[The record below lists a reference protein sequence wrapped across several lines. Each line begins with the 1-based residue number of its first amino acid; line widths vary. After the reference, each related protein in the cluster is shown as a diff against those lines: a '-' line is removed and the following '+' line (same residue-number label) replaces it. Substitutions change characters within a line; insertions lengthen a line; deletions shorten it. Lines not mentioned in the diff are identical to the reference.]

1 MVNIWVISGFTVYFG
16 MLIGIAVVGAR
27 RMQNMADYT
36 LGGRRLSSF
45 TAALST
51 GSSTTSAWT
60 MLALP
65 ALAFTGGLVELWV
78 PVCAAIGVWLSW
90 TLLAKRLRRFTIAA
104 DDAVTIPEFLE
115 RRFGDSTGMLR
126 SVSGL
131 ITILFVIFYV
141 SSGLVGGSKLL
152 EDIFGLA
159 PTTGVILT
167 LFAVSTYTLIGGFMA
182 VSRTDVSQ
190 ALLMLV
196 SLAVLVVAMLIVTD
210 HPLANAGPK
219 GIGVFNPLTLTD
231 GSPITLSFALSAS
244 GWAIGGLGAHRIL
257 QRFMAIEREDKISQG
272 RTIAVV
278 WLVTVYL
285 LAFAVGVIARPALA
299 EVGMLGEVADSER
312 VYLVVSEVF
321 FHPVVLGVLLTAVI
335 AAVMS
340 TADSQLLL
348 ASAIATEDVPV
359 LRRVAMGLEEN
370 ARLWMGRGMLLVIG
384 IVSAILSVWFPDSIF
399 DLVSFAWGGMGAAF
413 GPVMLLGL
421 YWRRF
426 NASGAGTAVVT
437 GTLAATL
444 WQFLH
449 GGPSG
454 IWDIQPATPAFVIS
468 MVSAIGTT
476 LLTPAPARSVVELF
490 DRVIVGRQVNSY

>member
-1 MVNIWVISGFTVYFG
+1 MSNIWVIFGFAMYFG

-27 RMQNMADYT
+27 RMRNMADYA

-65 ALAFTGGLVELWV
+65 ALAFMGGVVELWV

-104 DDAVTIPEFLE
+104 DNAVTIPEFME
-115 RRFGDSTGMLR
+115 RRFGDATGTLR
-126 SVSGL
+126 AVSGL

-152 EDIFGLA
+152 EEIFGLNLSV
-159 PTTGVILT
+159 GVILT
-167 LFAVSTYTLIGGFMA
+167 LFTVATYTLIGGFMA
-182 VSRTDVSQ
+182 VLQDGCV
-190 ALLMLV
+190 AG
-196 SLAVLVVAMLIVTD
+196 AVDAGEPGGAGGHHACRHGSSAVTC
-210 HPLANAGPK
+210 GPEA
-219 GIGVFNPLTLTD
+219 IGFFNPFTLTD

-257 QRFMAIEREDKISQG
+257 QRFMAIEREDKIPQG
-272 RTIAVV
+272 RSIAVV

-285 LAFAVGVIARPALA
+285 LAFVVGVIARPALFEA
-299 EVGMLGEVADSER
+299 GMLGAVADSER
-312 VYLVVSEVF
+312 VYFVVSEVF

-348 ASAIATEDVPV
+348 ASAIATEDLPV
-359 LRRVAMGLEEN
+359 LKRVAMGLAAN
-370 ARLWMGRGMLLVIG
+370 ARVWMGRAMLLVIG
-384 IVSAILSVWFPDSIF
+384 VVSAMLSIWFPDSIF
-399 DLVSFAWGGMGAAF
+399 DLVSYAWGGMGAAF

-426 NASGAGTAVVT
+426 NAWGAGAAVVT

-444 WQFLH
+444 WQFLS
-449 GGPSG
+449 GGPG
-454 IWDIQPATPAFVIS
+454 GMWDIQPATSAFAIS
-468 MVSAIGTT
+468 MASAIGTT
-476 LLTPAPARSVVELF
+476 LLTPPPSQPVLELF
-490 DRVIVGRQVNSY
+490 DRVNAA

>member
-1 MVNIWVISGFTVYFG
+1 MANTWVIFGFAVYFG
-16 MLIGIAVVGAR
+16 MLIAIAVVGAR
-27 RMQNMADYT
+27 RIRNMADYT

-65 ALAFTGGLVELWV
+65 ALAFTGGLIELWV

-90 TLLAKRLRRFTIAA
+90 TLLARRLRRFTIVA
-104 DDAVTIPEFLE
+104 DNAVTIPEFME
-115 RRFGDSTGMLR
+115 RRFGDTTGVLR
-126 SVSGL
+126 SVSGM

-152 EDIFGLA
+152 EEIFGLDLA
-159 PTTGVILT
+159 AGVILT
-167 LFAVSTYTLIGGFMA
+167 LLAVSTYTLIGGFMA

-196 SLAVLVVAMLIVTD
+196 SLAVLVVTMLIVTAD
-210 HPLANAGPK
+210 PLSDAGLETVGFLDP
-219 GIGVFNPLTLTD
+219 FTLAD
-231 GSPITLSFALSAS
+231 GSFISLSFALSAS

-272 RTIAVV
+272 RTIAVL

-285 LAFAVGVIARPALA
+285 LAFFVGVIARPALS
-299 EVGMLGEVADSER
+299 EVGMLGAVADAER
-312 VYLVVSEVF
+312 VYFVVSESF
-321 FHPVVLGVLLTAVI
+321 FHPVVLGALLTAVI

-348 ASAIATEDVPV
+348 ASAIGTEDAPV
-359 LRRVAMGLEEN
+359 LKRVSARMAAN
-370 ARLWMGRGMLLVIG
+370 ARVWMGRGMLLAIG
-384 IVSAILSVWFPDSIF
+384 IVSAILSIWFPDSIF
-399 DLVSFAWGGMGAAF
+399 DLVSYAWGGMGAAF
-413 GPVMLLGL
+413 GPVMILGL

-426 NASGAGTAVVT
+426 NAWGAGTAVVT

-444 WQFLH
+444 WQFLS
-449 GGPSG
+449 GGPAG
-454 IWDIQPATPAFVIS
+454 MWDIQPATPAFVIS
-468 MVSAIGTT
+468 MASAIAATR
-476 LLTPAPARSVVELF
+476 LTPPPSQVVVELF
-490 DRVIVGRQVNSY
+490 DKVNESGTA

>member
-1 MVNIWVISGFTVYFG
+1 MANSWVIFGFLVYFG

-27 RMQNMADYT
+27 RIRNMADYT

-65 ALAFTGGLVELWV
+65 ALAFTGGLIELWV
-78 PVCAAIGVWLSW
+78 PICAAIGVWLSW

-104 DDAVTIPEFLE
+104 DNAVTIPEFME
-115 RRFGDSTGMLR
+115 RRFGDATGVLR

-152 EDIFGLA
+152 EEIFGLDLA
-159 PTTGVILT
+159 AGVMLT
-167 LFAVSTYTLIGGFMA
+167 LFTVSTYTLIGGFMA

-196 SLAVLVVAMLIVTD
+196 SLGVVVVTMLIVTAS
-210 HPLANAGPK
+210 PLTYAGPEA
-219 GIGVFNPLTLTD
+219 IGFFDPFTLAD
-231 GSPITLSFALSAS
+231 GSFITLSFVLSAS

-257 QRFMAIEREDKISQG
+257 QRFMAIEREDKIPQG
-272 RTIAVV
+272 RNIAVV
-278 WLVTVYL
+278 WLVTVYM
-285 LAFAVGVIARPALA
+285 LAFFVGVIARSALFEA
-299 EVGMLGEVADSER
+299 GMLGAVADSER
-312 VYLVVSEVF
+312 VYLVVSEIF

-348 ASAIATEDVPV
+348 ASAIGTEDIP
-359 LRRVAMGLEEN
+359 LLKRVSMKLSAN
-370 ARLWMGRGMLLVIG
+370 ARVWMGRGMLLGIG
-384 IVSAILSVWFPDSIF
+384 ILSAILSIWFPDSVF
-399 DLVSFAWGGMGAAF
+399 DLVSYAWGGMGAAF
-413 GPVMLLGL
+413 GPVMILGL

-426 NASGAGTAVVT
+426 NAWGAGTAVVT

-444 WQFLH
+444 WQFLS
-449 GGPSG
+449 GGPG
-454 IWDIQPATPAFVIS
+454 GVWDIQPATPAFVIS
-468 MVSAIGTT
+468 MASAIATT
-476 LLTPAPARSVVELF
+476 LLTPPPAKRVVELF
-490 DRVIVGRQVNSY
+490 DRVEAA

>member
-1 MVNIWVISGFTVYFG
+1 MINVWVIAGFTVYFG

-27 RMQNMADYT
+27 RMRNMADYT

-115 RRFGDSTGMLR
+115 RRFGDTTGMLR

-131 ITILFVIFYV
+131 VTILFVIFYV

-152 EDIFGLA
+152 EEIFGLD
-159 PTTGVILT
+159 PTSGVVVT
-167 LFAVSTYTLIGGFMA
+167 LVAVATYTLIGGFMA

-196 SLAVLVVAMLIVTD
+196 SLAVLVVTMLIVTD
-210 HPLANAGPK
+210 NPLADAGPK
-219 GIGVFNPLTLTD
+219 ATGFLNPLTLTG

-257 QRFMAIEREDKISQG
+257 QRFMAIEREDKIRQG
-272 RTIAVV
+272 RAIAVV

-312 VYLVVSEVF
+312 VYFVVSEVF

-348 ASAIATEDVPV
+348 ASAIATEDAPV
-359 LRRVAMGLEEN
+359 LKRVAMGLAEN
-370 ARLWMGRGMLLVIG
+370 ARVWMGRGMLLIIG
-384 IVSAILSVWFPDSIF
+384 IVSAILSIWFPDSIF

-426 NASGAGTAVVT
+426 NAWGAGTAVAT

-444 WQFLH
+444 WQFLS
-449 GGPSG
+449 GGPG
-454 IWDIQPATPAFVIS
+454 GMWDIQPATPAFAIS
-468 MVSAIGTT
+468 MVSAIVAA
-476 LLTPAPARSVVELF
+476 LLTPRPAQPVVELF
-490 DRVIVGRQVNSY
+490 DRVNSA

>member
-1 MVNIWVISGFTVYFG
+1 MVNVWVIAGFTVYFG
-16 MLIGIAVVGAR
+16 MLIVIAVAGAR
-27 RMQNMADYT
+27 RMQNMADYA

-104 DDAVTIPEFLE
+104 DDAVTIPKFLE

-152 EDIFGLA
+152 EEIFGLD
-159 PTTGVILT
+159 PTSGVVVT
-167 LFAVSTYTLIGGFMA
+167 LVAVATYTLIGGFMA

-196 SLAVLVVAMLIVTD
+196 SLAVLVVTMLIVTD
-210 HPLANAGPK
+210 NPLADAGPK
-219 GIGVFNPLTLTD
+219 ATGFLNPLTLTG

-257 QRFMAIEREDKISQG
+257 QRFMAIEREDKIRQG
-272 RTIAVV
+272 RAIAVV
-278 WLVTVYL
+278 WLVTVYF

-299 EVGMLGEVADSER
+299 EVGMLGAVADSER
-312 VYLVVSEVF
+312 VYFVVSEVF

-348 ASAIATEDVPV
+348 ASAIATEDAPV
-359 LRRVAMGLEEN
+359 LKRLAMGLTEN
-370 ARLWMGRGMLLVIG
+370 ARVWMGRGMLLVIG
-384 IVSAILSVWFPDSIF
+384 IVSAILSIWFPDSIF

-426 NASGAGTAVVT
+426 NAWGAGTAVAA

-444 WQFLH
+444 WQFLS
-449 GGPSG
+449 GGPG
-454 IWDIQPATPAFVIS
+454 GMWDIQPATPAFAIS
-468 MVSAIGTT
+468 MVSATVTT
-476 LLTPAPARSVVELF
+476 LLTPRPAQPVVELF
-490 DRVIVGRQVNSY
+490 DRVNSA